1 MPASKFVVAA
11 GDDACGIGIM
21 DNSYTVLGGPDKLF
35 NVDLQIPINR
45 HLPRRFLKVYLPL

>member
-21 DNSYTVLGGPDKLF
+21 DNSYTVLGGADKLF

-45 HLPRRFLKVYLPL
+45 HLPRRFLKVYLPF